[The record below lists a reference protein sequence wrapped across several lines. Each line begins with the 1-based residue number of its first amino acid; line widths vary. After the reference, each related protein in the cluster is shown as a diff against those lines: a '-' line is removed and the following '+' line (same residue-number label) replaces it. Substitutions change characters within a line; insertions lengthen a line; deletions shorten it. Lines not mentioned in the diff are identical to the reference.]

1 MIASLW
7 TIEPAAT
14 EDGYLRARGIVSP
27 EFVYHC
33 DINNGYGKLPALTV
47 IDPYGRFLYVAGQTA
62 NSIYAFQIS
71 LTNGSLTA
79 VSGSPFTTNLNG
91 PISLAAD
98 GCSFELIRN
107 ETTAVRSLSV
117 RHPNILHLIR
127 MFQVPGP
134 FSLPRI
140 KEINLPPLI
149 RKNLLQIPR

>member
-14 EDGYLRARGIVSP
+14 EDGYQRARGIVSP

-33 DINNGYGKLPALTV
+33 DINNGYARLPADRL
-47 IDPYGRFLYVAGQTA
+47 F
-62 NSIYAFQIS
+62 
-71 LTNGSLTA
+71 
-79 VSGSPFTTNLNG
+79 
-91 PISLAAD
+91 
-98 GCSFELIRN
+98 FELIRN
-107 ETTAVRSLSV
+107 ETIAARSLSV